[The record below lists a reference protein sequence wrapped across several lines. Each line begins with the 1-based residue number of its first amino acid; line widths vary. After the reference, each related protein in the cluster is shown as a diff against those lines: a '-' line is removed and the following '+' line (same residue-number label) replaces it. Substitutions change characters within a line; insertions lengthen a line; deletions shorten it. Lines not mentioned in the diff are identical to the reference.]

1 MMDQLHVR
9 LQADTAG
16 FSLGITLLDGEWSR
30 WHQPEDQDTLNV
42 EAVTALARPSGR
54 GSASVVVTLVQPCVM
69 ALCCICR
76 NCFLRT
82 GTVK

>member
-16 FSLGITLLDGEWSR
+16 FSLGITAGWRMSR